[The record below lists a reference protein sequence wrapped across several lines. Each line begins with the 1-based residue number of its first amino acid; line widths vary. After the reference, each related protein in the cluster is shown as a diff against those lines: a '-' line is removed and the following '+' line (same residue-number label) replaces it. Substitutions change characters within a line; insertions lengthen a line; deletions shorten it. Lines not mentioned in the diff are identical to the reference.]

1 MKKLMSLMLLVVML
15 MTMAAGALAADGT
28 FSGEGA
34 GKGGMI
40 KVDVT
45 VAGGEIAAINVVSH
59 GETPGFADALDTVG
73 AAMVA
78 QNKVDV
84 DGVTGATMTSTRIM
98 KAVAACLEQAAK

>member
-1 MKKLMSLMLLVVML
+1 MKKLMSLVLLAAML

-45 VAGGEIAAINVVSH
+45 IAGGELVLSEVSGYHDMAIFK
-59 GETPGFADALDTVG
+59 T
-73 AAMVA
+73 
-78 QNKVDV
+78 
-84 DGVTGATMTSTRIM
+84 GVT
-98 KAVAACLEQAAK
+98 L